1 MGKMLHNEAREL
13 LVESYEKTHN
23 AEEIAKIFGVN
34 KYTVYHMAERKRKT
48 GSVALRTSQRGRKQL
63 LNDEDKQH
71 IRQCIDETPDITPAE
86 LRAKPGLKASIQ
98 TLSRAVRAM
107 GYRVKKESMSAS
119 EQERHSPDMN
129 PIEML
134 WSKVKALL
142 RKRECRTAEL
152 LPKTVSCALLCV
164 SQRDCVGWFKADG
177 YCL

>member
-71 IRQCIDETPDITPAE
+71 RRQCIDETPDITLAE
-86 LRAKPGLKASIQ
+86 LRTKLGLKASIQ
-98 TLSRAVRAM
+98 TLSRVVRAM
-107 GYRVKKESMSAS
+107 GYRVKKKEHVGIRTGAS
-119 EQERHSPDMN
+119 PMCGKNVQ
-129 PIEML
+129 
-134 WSKVKALL
+134 
-142 RKRECRTAEL
+142 T
-152 LPKTVSCALLCV
+152 
-164 SQRDCVGWFKADG
+164 GADPAWKSRRIT
-177 YCL
+177 LF